1 MVTASNDLVDLK
13 VVATDQPNRAELAWS
28 SVRSPTQSSAVFKV
42 SGETVRVALVPNT
55 EFVPRDPQTANEY
68 NAAVKVMSEAARLTQ
83 SLADRLMDPLDGK
96 TIGLVRGIIEHRTAL
111 PAQLTTKLDGYLYR
125 ILSAGGAIDCVSGA
139 VIIPPVPRE
148 ALATA
153 LANVP
158 ELQHPHFD
166 LATVLTHLY
175 DPRPSIG
182 QGHFVFKAR
191 SDWDH
196 FCEAV
201 EAHHPKI
208 ARTTAELRSIF
219 ETAIATGDISPAELS
234 TYETLSREILTAQEA
249 TLEDLLAKAHG
260 AFDPCTRVYIEI
272 RPGLAPEITV
282 VPYSGEFRA
291 ELTRLSGHLL
301 TAENLLPAEA
311 TPLRELIKSQVGW
324 CLAPSTTPQWGLP
337 SEAWID
343 TTHSNTVLDVQF
355 NCGEMVALV
364 GEKRNFQLI
373 IAQYLPAEEVRAQG
387 FDLPPTSFPHGFGS
401 PEVQT
406 PFLRLLD
413 SAGAARYGAA
423 SREES
428 ITPVAPRENALG
440 SAEQTVEFIK
450 RPVFVNV
457 VPLGVTH
464 AMASLREIPPT
475 LIDELARASII
486 ADSLKAANTAD
497 SDARYISGLPGDIA
511 AHAYVI
517 AGAVGNATRYDPAT
531 AQLVLNILAGYE
543 ALLALRSG
551 GAGALERATLGVL
564 QELERRGVLTVDVSS
579 GEFKI
584 TAFDPVKLRE
594 IAVRLQHQLQ
604 LWQLGIP
611 LSLQK
616 TLLDRA
622 NLDLSVASMGL
633 AFARDLDQITRR
645 RLREEA
651 RPEIEGWCDPQTLAP
666 ICQKLTALL
675 DTAPLERIV
684 AEVPSDPALRTLI
697 RTSERPPGDE

>member
-1 MVTASNDLVDLK
+1 M
-13 VVATDQPNRAELAWS
+13 R
-28 SVRSPTQSSAVFKV
+28 
-42 SGETVRVALVPNT
+42 
-55 EFVPRDPQTANEY
+55 
-68 NAAVKVMSEAARLTQ
+68 
-83 SLADRLMDPLDGK
+83 
-96 TIGLVRGIIEHRTAL
+96 H
-111 PAQLTTKLDGYLYR
+111 
-125 ILSAGGAIDCVSGA
+125 
-139 VIIPPVPRE
+139 
-148 ALATA
+148 
-153 LANVP
+153 
-158 ELQHPHFD
+158 
-166 LATVLTHLY
+166 
-175 DPRPSIG
+175 
-182 QGHFVFKAR
+182 
-191 SDWDH
+191 
-196 FCEAV
+196 
-201 EAHHPKI
+201 
-208 ARTTAELRSIF
+208 
-219 ETAIATGDISPAELS
+219 
-234 TYETLSREILTAQEA
+234 
-249 TLEDLLAKAHG
+249 
-260 AFDPCTRVYIEI
+260 
-272 RPGLAPEITV
+272 
-282 VPYSGEFRA
+282 
-291 ELTRLSGHLL
+291 
-301 TAENLLPAEA
+301 
-311 TPLRELIKSQVGW
+311 
-324 CLAPSTTPQWGLP
+324 
-337 SEAWID
+337 
-343 TTHSNTVLDVQF
+343 DV
-355 NCGEMVALV
+355 
-364 GEKRNFQLI
+364 
-373 IAQYLPAEEVRAQG
+373 
-387 FDLPPTSFPHGFGS
+387 
-401 PEVQT
+401 
-406 PFLRLLD
+406 
-413 SAGAARYGAA
+413 
-423 SREES
+423 
-428 ITPVAPRENALG
+428 
-440 SAEQTVEFIK
+440 K

-511 AHAYVI
+511 AHAYAI
-517 AGAVGNATRYDPAT
+517 AGAVGNATRYDPPT